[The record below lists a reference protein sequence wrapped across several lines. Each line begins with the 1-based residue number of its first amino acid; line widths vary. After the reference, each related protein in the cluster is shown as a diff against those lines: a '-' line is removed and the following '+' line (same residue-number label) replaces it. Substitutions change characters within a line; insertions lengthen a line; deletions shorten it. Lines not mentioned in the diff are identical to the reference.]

1 VTSLSNYNP
10 FGEIEQRTSSGILPC
25 TTRIYL
31 SSKMLTYRVKV
42 IPVPE
47 VGIFQHLLFQLRLEN
62 ENWQLLTGVSQL
74 D

>member
-10 FGEIEQRTSSGILPC
+10 FGEIEQRTSPDILPY

-31 SSKMLTYRVKV
+31 SSKMLTYRIKV

-47 VGIFQHLLFQLRLEN
+47 VGIFQLLPFQLRLEN
-62 ENWQLLTGVSQL
+62 EN
-74 D
+74 